1 MTYTVNKIWRLTTT
15 STFAL
20 ISSLIGTAVLGGTA
34 QAQVSSLPP
43 VTWSHSSETKVDRDL
58 AEADIQIKFD
68 GLDVVTQ
75 LNVTANNGSVTALRS
90 APIEFR
96 SFWNY
101 GHFIERG
108 EILSLIHI

>member
-1 MTYTVNKIWRLTTT
+1 MGTT
-15 STFAL
+15 
-20 ISSLIGTAVLGGTA
+20 VLGGAA

-75 LNVTANNGSVTALRS
+75 LNVCLLYTSPSPRD
-90 APIEFR
+90 
-96 SFWNY
+96 
-101 GHFIERG
+101 RG
-108 EILSLIHI
+108 